1 MYFFE
6 DVIEKDNFIFVN
18 RMIQEFG
25 GWLVLRLD
33 WKEDIFN
40 LIDFLSKINL
50 YINNLFLIYMYV
62 YDDLM
67 NFMRNILYVR
77 IFFFIFMLVL

>member
-18 RMIQEFG
+18 RMIYEFG

>member
-77 IFFFIFMLVL
+77 LFFFIFMLVL

>member
-40 LIDFLSKINL
+40 LIDFLSKMNL